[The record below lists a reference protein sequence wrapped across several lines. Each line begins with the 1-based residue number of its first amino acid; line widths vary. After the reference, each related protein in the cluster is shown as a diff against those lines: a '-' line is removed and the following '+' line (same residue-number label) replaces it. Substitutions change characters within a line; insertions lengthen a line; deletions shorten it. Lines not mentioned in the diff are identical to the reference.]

1 MEKILLVLSVVGGSY
16 TKSENL
22 NFSFSGNGGVAGKG
36 GTIKVSSTATVEA
49 YNGNKYTDESG
60 MVEYCPIYIQNG
72 ELLKITTSL
81 GYWSDQD
88 NKYYSALF
96 GKDVNYTTTW
106 GTGNGNDHVAELRD
120 HSTDENLKT
129 KYINPKTKSC
139 QGVGSGAGYIELDN
153 GTFDLISVP

>member
-1 MEKILLVLSVVGGSY
+1 
-16 TKSENL
+16 
-22 NFSFSGNGGVAGKG
+22 
-36 GTIKVSSTATVEA
+36 
-49 YNGNKYTDESG
+49 

-72 ELLKITTSL
+72 ELLEITTSL
-81 GYWSDQD
+81 GFWTDQD

-106 GTGNGNDHVAELRD
+106 GTPNGNDHVAELRD

-153 GTFDLISVP
+153 GSYEVISSH